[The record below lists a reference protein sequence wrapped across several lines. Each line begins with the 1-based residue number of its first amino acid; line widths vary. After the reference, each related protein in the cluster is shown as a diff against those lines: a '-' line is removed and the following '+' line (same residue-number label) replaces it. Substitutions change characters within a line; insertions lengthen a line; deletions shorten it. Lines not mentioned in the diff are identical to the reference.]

1 MSSKVRGKVV
11 ASAGRSQAAASD
23 HEGWIWTLILASAGL
38 TALFVAALFT
48 IVAG

>member
-1 MSSKVRGKVV
+1 MSSKVRGKVI
-11 ASAGRSQAAASD
+11 AGGRRSQAAASD
-23 HEGWIWTLILASAGL
+23 HEGWVWTLIFASAGL